1 MFRVWYRELWR
12 YNEQHWGPLPAGL
25 E

>member
-12 YNEQHWGPLPAGL
+12 FNEQHWGPLPAGL
-25 E
+25 A